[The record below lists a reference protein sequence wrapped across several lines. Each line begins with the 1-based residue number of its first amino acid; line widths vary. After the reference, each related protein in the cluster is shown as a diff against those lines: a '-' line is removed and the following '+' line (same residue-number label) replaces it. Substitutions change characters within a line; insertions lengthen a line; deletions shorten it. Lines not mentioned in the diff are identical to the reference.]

1 MITDRKDARQTGQE
15 LVMVIARALVGNT
28 LHQKG
33 SATYQR
39 PPCMISGCNE
49 EHKEECYHSV
59 FETFNT
65 VMGTHKDG
73 GVRLNFREFVVYDNI
88 AYPEFI
94 VKYKR
99 V

>member
-1 MITDRKDARQTGQE
+1 MITDRKDARQFGRE
-15 LVMVIARALVGNT
+15 LVMVVARVLVGNIW
-28 LHQKG
+28 HQKG
-33 SATYQR
+33 SADYQR
-39 PPCMISGCNE
+39 PPCMVRGCNQE
-49 EHKEECYHSV
+49 GCYHKE
-59 FETFNT
+59 FERFNT

-73 GVRLNFREFVVYDNI
+73 GVRLNFREFVLFDWNT